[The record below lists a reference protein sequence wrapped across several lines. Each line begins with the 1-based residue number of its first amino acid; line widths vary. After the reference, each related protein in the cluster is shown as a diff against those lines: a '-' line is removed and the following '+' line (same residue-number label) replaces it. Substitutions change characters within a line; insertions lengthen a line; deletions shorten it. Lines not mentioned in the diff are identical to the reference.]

1 MRVRLSACDSKPYS
15 SPLSPSALF
24 ILAVSALTRAV
35 FYDGTCGALGS
46 ITLAN
51 LLPSYVYQLSAHGNV
66 CWGAA
71 CFGPTH
77 AIIAVLCTFG
87 SCAAAVVSVRSRSL
101 YRQIAEGAA
110 SMALL

>member
-1 MRVRLSACDSKPYS
+1 MYTFSRPLLLLELDPAPFPPASCRL
-15 SPLSPSALF
+15 
-24 ILAVSALTRAV
+24 AV

-51 LLPSYVYQLSAHGNV
+51 LLPSYIYQLSAHGNV
-66 CWGAA
+66 CSGGV

-87 SCAAAVVSVRSRSL
+87 CCAAAVVSARSRSL
-101 YRQIAEGAA
+101 YKQIAAGAA
-110 SMALL
+110 TMALL